1 MTTWYR
7 IFVNLIFSMTRL
19 ISELF
24 LFAVKKKNQ
33 INKCTRNKLY
43 GIFISK
49 PLWGVH
55 LYIHVHYE
63 LYLTR
68 ETVLRRHKSDTLQQ
82 TESQNSTLC
91 IIQGDQH
98 KLGKIQFFSMRAIT
112 KSLCKSIQCGDVE
125 LSVTPNAWWE
135 LSERTEVSLN

>member
-1 MTTWYR
+1 
-7 IFVNLIFSMTRL
+7 MTRL

-24 LFAVKKKNQ
+24 LFAVKNTNQ

-55 LYIHVHYE
+55 LYIHIHYE

-68 ETVLRRHKSDTLQQ
+68 ETLQQ

-112 KSLCKSIQCGDVE
+112 KSLCKSIQYGDVE
-125 LSVTPNAWWE
+125 LS
-135 LSERTEVSLN
+135 L